1 MLFMSILSCL
11 INSHRCELDEAS
23 DGTLHLL
30 SSALPHSSSNEKPSG
45 MNQLN
50 ENSRSPELRHAVS
63 LPDTATV
70 GRHWRWVDERSLG
83 DEKSI
88 LKEVE
93 EGSSDRG
100 SSDMNQWAASND
112 ILNSVHCFNDGFV
125 VLEGFDASTGLR
137 AVWTH
142 DMNQWAAESLK
153 SDGATS
159 DGDGDG
165 DGDGID
171 RSRRRCVD
179 SCSSSSS
186 SIRGAKS
193 VWLDDGTFAWASNRN
208 YELSA
213 RGLTLVASNLATP
226 PKPLFFHPGDSPHAH
241 VIHDSSS
248 SNKKDLSS
256 PKSTV
261 SAGSND
267 NFAASVDPLTEGSS
281 QDAAPSPAWLQDLE
295 METLLM
301 PTSDGQTV
309 PVSLVQ
315 VRNPSS
321 TDVQE
326 DESAARDETDQ
337 DPMNSMIDL
346 RGCAVLYGYGAVKI
360 REHYSPVV
368 LCYAFASI
376 TALITSS

>member
-11 INSHRCELDEAS
+11 INSHRCELDETS

-100 SSDMNQWAASND
+100 SSGSSSTSND
-112 ILNSVHCFNDGFV
+112 ILNSVHCFSDGLV

-226 PKPLFFHPGDSPHAH
+226 PKPLFIHPGGSPHAH
-241 VIHDSSS
+241 VFHDSSS

-295 METLLM
+295 METLLV

-337 DPMNSMIDL
+337 DPMNSMDL
-346 RGCAVLYGYGAVKI
+346 RGSVVLYGYGAVI
-360 REHYSPVV
+360 LYEQHSLVA
-368 LCYAFASI
+368 LC
-376 TALITSS
+376 

>member
-1 MLFMSILSCL
+1 
-11 INSHRCELDEAS
+11 
-23 DGTLHLL
+23 
-30 SSALPHSSSNEKPSG
+30 
-45 MNQLN
+45 
-50 ENSRSPELRHAVS
+50 
-63 LPDTATV
+63 
-70 GRHWRWVDERSLG
+70 
-83 DEKSI
+83 
-88 LKEVE
+88 
-93 EGSSDRG
+93 
-100 SSDMNQWAASND
+100 MNQWAASND
-112 ILNSVHCFNDGFV
+112 ILNSVHCFSDGLV

-159 DGDGDG
+159 NGDGDGDG

-186 SIRGAKS
+186 SSSSIIRGAKS

-241 VIHDSSS
+241 VIHDSSR

-261 SAGSND
+261 SAGSNE

-295 METLLM
+295 METLLV

-337 DPMNSMIDL
+337 DPMNSMDL
-346 RGCAVLYGYGAVKI
+346 RGSVVLYGYGAVI
-360 REHYSPVV
+360 LYEQHSLVA
-368 LCYAFASI
+368 LC
-376 TALITSS
+376 